1 MAEIM
6 GLGTTHAPTLWK
18 LPEEMTSSL
27 RRTLAGKNLAAHMRD
42 PRNWPEG
49 MRVEWADDCGT
60 AAGREYNRRCF
71 AATRELRARL
81 DAFKPDLVI
90 IYGDDQYEN
99 FVEDI
104 VPPFCI
110 YIVDEMHSLPY
121 AAGPASPKPRPNV
134 WNEPGD
140 ASFKHNGNSRAG
152 RYLINYLRDQEIHMP
167 YAYRLRYQNGL
178 AHSFI
183 NTLLFL
189 DPDRKGFDY
198 PVVPIHINCYGG
210 DLIRQRGGTKAPT
223 DVDEE
228 PDPSAPSA
236 AACFDIGR
244 AIGRA
249 MAASPWRTA
258 IIGSASWGHGFLTEK
273 NHWLYPDHPSDRKR
287 LAELKENRLA
297 EWRNFRREELEGAG
311 QHELTIWCALAGA
324 MSDLDKKPEVI
335 DYIETFTLNTDSCF
349 AVFS

>member
-1 MAEIM
+1 MAEII
-6 GLGTTHAPTLWK
+6 GLGTTHAPTIWK
-18 LPEEMTSSL
+18 IPEEMTSSL
-27 RRTLAGKNLAAHMRD
+27 RRTLAGKNLPPHLRD
-42 PRNWPEG
+42 PRNWPDA
-49 MRVEWADDCGT
+49 MRTEWADDQGT

-110 YIVDEMHSLPY
+110 YIIDDLHSLPY
-121 AAGPASPKPRPNV
+121 AAGPASPTPRLNV

-140 ASFKHNGNSRAG
+140 IVFKHKGHARAG
-152 RYLINYLRDQEIHMP
+152 RYLINHLRDQEIHVP
-167 YAYRLRYQNGL
+167 YAYRLRYENGL

-198 PVVPIHINCYGG
+198 PVLPIHINCYGG

-223 DVDEE
+223 DVNEE
-228 PDPSAPSA
+228 PDPSAPSP

-249 MAASPWRTA
+249 LAASPWRTA
-258 IIGSASWGHGFLTEK
+258 IIGSASWGHGFLTPK
-273 NHWLYPDHPSDRKR
+273 NHWLYPDHDSDRKR
-287 LAELKENRLA
+287 LAELKENRIA
-297 EWRNFRREELEGAG
+297 AWRNFRREELEAAG

-324 MSDLDKKPEVI
+324 MTDLGKQAEVV
-335 DYIETFTLNTDSCF
+335 DFIETFTLNTDSCF
-349 AVFS
+349 AVFN

>member
-6 GLGTTHAPTLWK
+6 GLGTTHAPTVCK
-18 LPEEMTSSL
+18 VPEEATNSL
-27 RRTLAGKNLAAHMRD
+27 RRTLAGKKLPPHLRD
-42 PRNWPEG
+42 PRNWPEP
-49 MRVEWADDCGT
+49 MQAEWAEDKGA
-60 AAGREYNRRCF
+60 AAGREYTRRCF
-71 AATRELRARL
+71 EATRKLRARL

-110 YIVDEMHSLPY
+110 YAMDEMVSQPF
-121 AAGPASPKPRPNV
+121 AAGVMSPEPRPNV
-134 WNEPGD
+134 WGESGD
-140 ASFKHNGNSRAG
+140 TVFRHKGHSRAA
-152 RYLINYLRDQEIHMP
+152 RYLLNHLRDAGMHLP
-167 YAYRLRYQNGL
+167 YAYKLRYKNGL

-236 AACFDIGR
+236 AACFDLGRAVGR
-244 AIGRA
+244 AI
-249 MAASPWRTA
+249 AASPWRTV
-258 IIGSASWGHGFLTEK
+258 IIGSASWGHGFLTPK
-273 NHWLYPDHPSDRKR
+273 NHWLYPDHASDRER
-287 LAELKENRLA
+287 LAELKENRIA
-297 EWRNFRREELEGAG
+297 SWRDFRREALEDAG
-311 QHELTIWCALAGA
+311 QHELTIWSALAGA
-324 MSDLDKKPEVI
+324 MSDLGKKAEVV
-335 DYIETFTLNTDSCF
+335 DYVETFTLNTDSCF
-349 AVFS
+349 AVFN

>member
-1 MAEIM
+1 MAEII
-6 GLGTTHAPTLWK
+6 GLGTTHAPTLWRI
-18 LPEEMTSSL
+18 PEEMTTPL
-27 RRTLAGKNLAAHMRD
+27 RHTLEGKHLAPHMRD
-42 PRNWPEG
+42 PRNWPEP
-49 MRVEWADDCGT
+49 MQAEWAEDMGT
-60 AAGREYNRRCF
+60 GAGREYNRRCF

-110 YIVDEMHSLPY
+110 YIMDEIKSLPF
-121 AAGPASPKPRPNV
+121 AAGAFSAKPRLNV

-140 ASFKHNGNSRAG
+140 IVFTHKGHSRAG
-152 RYLINYLRDQEIHMP
+152 RYLMNYLRDQDIHVP

-189 DPDRKGFDY
+189 DPDRRGFDY
-198 PVVPIHINCYGG
+198 PVLPIHINCYGG
-210 DLIRQRGGTKAPT
+210 DLIRQRGGARAPS

-236 AACFDIGR
+236 AACFDLGR

-249 MAASPWRTA
+249 IAASPWRTA
-258 IIGSASWGHGFLTEK
+258 IIGSSSWGHAFLTGK
-273 NHWLYPDHPSDRKR
+273 NHWLYPDHASDRKR
-287 LAELKENRLA
+287 LAELKENRIA
-297 EWRNFRREELEGAG
+297 EWRNFELEELEDAG
-311 QHELTIWCALAGA
+311 QQELTIWCALAGA
-324 MSDLDKKPEVI
+324 MSDMGKKAEVI
-335 DYIETFTLNTDSCF
+335 DYVETFTLNTDSCF
-349 AVFS
+349 AVFN